1 MLLAQTITT
10 ERMRTMNKETEPSD
24 LQKRLNA
31 EILVMN
37 MMAHE
42 NFLQNLPLTGRELL
56 SQKALLEELF
66 SAAAR

>member
-1 MLLAQTITT
+1 
-10 ERMRTMNKETEPSD
+10 MNKETEPSD

>member
-1 MLLAQTITT
+1 MLLAQTITP